1 MPKLKPTHI
10 SPTPEEEEAIQRGI
24 AADPDAYEL
33 DDEWFKRAR
42 PAAEVHPELVE
53 QWRKNGGKLP
63 LPARVFVYIGLDQDV
78 LAHFRDAGLDWES
91 RINETLRCAAFG
103 PQDSQG

>member
-1 MPKLKPTHI
+1 MPKLKPGTI
-10 SPTPEEEEAIQRGI
+10 WPTPEEEEEIKRGI

-53 QWRKNGGKLP
+53 QWRKNRGKQKS
-63 LPARVFVYIGLDQDV
+63 PAKEIISIRLDFDV
-78 LAHFRDAGLDWES
+78 VDHFRGAGPDWQS
-91 RINETLRCAAFG
+91 RINEILRRAAFG
-103 PQDSQG
+103 SQES

>member
-1 MPKLKPTHI
+1 MPKLKPGTI
-10 SPTPEEEEAIQRGI
+10 WPTPEEEEEIKRGI

-53 QWRKNGGKLP
+53 QWRKAQEKGQKIP
-63 LPARVFVYIGLDQDV
+63 MKAIVSIRLDPDLVKHFQDT
-78 LAHFRDAGLDWES
+78 GPDWES
-91 RINETLRCAAFG
+91 CINEILRRAAFG
-103 PQDSQG
+103 SQES